1 MKVYYTIILFVHDV
15 IYILYIYKIYNK
27 VMFLPIC
34 ILSIT
39 SLHKTLGSTCL
50 KEFRRGVITCALPS
64 TSSLTLGKVSFFF
77 PLFNEGF
84 ECFLTFFF
92 FFFQNKKIPTMDS
105 FWNLMKALDI
115 VCKKSGYTHIC
126 KLLFLGGYGLLK
138 FIHYPKLRI
147 YALCKFLLLQKLEF
161 WDVKMQPMKYL

>member
-1 MKVYYTIILFVHDV
+1 
-15 IYILYIYKIYNK
+15 
-27 VMFLPIC
+27 
-34 ILSIT
+34 
-39 SLHKTLGSTCL
+39 
-50 KEFRRGVITCALPS
+50 
-64 TSSLTLGKVSFFF
+64 
-77 PLFNEGF
+77 
-84 ECFLTFFF
+84 
-92 FFFQNKKIPTMDS
+92 MDS

-161 WDVKMQPMKYL
+161 WDVKMQPMKYLWKYLEKLVFPSASAAKSE

>member
-1 MKVYYTIILFVHDV
+1 MLCHQ
-15 IYILYIYKIYNK
+15 LA
-27 VMFLPIC
+27 LWP
-34 ILSIT
+34 
-39 SLHKTLGSTCL
+39 LGN
-50 KEFRRGVITCALPS
+50 FIFF
-64 TSSLTLGKVSFFF
+64 FFF

-84 ECFLTFFF
+84 ECFLTFF

-161 WDVKMQPMKYL
+161 WDVKMQPMKYLWKYLEKLVFPSASAAKSE